1 MSDGKGWATRTAS
14 CSGHHLASPSQ
25 EHVSQ
30 SLRAAKAP
38 RPRCEPQVKGH
49 KEQANWC
56 YSRLKPD
63 NEEETYMKAKGW
75 GESTRGVGVKGGRR
89 QMKKGK
95 GDEKGDSL

>member
-1 MSDGKGWATRTAS
+1 MSDGKGWATGTAS

-25 EHVSQ
+25 ERVSQ
-30 SLRAAKAP
+30 SQRAAKAP

-56 YSRLKPD
+56 HSRLKPD
-63 NEEETYMKAKGW
+63 NEEETYTKAKGW
-75 GESTRGVGVKGGRR
+75 GEKTRGVGVKGGRR